1 MRLFAVCGTDC
12 RRAWRPRSRARRL
25 PARRRRCLSLTT
37 RKRRSTGCCLPR
49 MKKRRWRVCARFCQQ
64 AAADYEGQR
73 DFPAVEGTSRLSPCL
88 AIGVLSPRQCLHR
101 LLTEHPAALDG
112 GAGATWL
119 NELIWREFYR
129 HLMVYYPKLCKG
141 RPFTAWTD
149 KVAWR
154 AEEAAY
160 RPGSA
165 GRPVFRLLMPPC
177 ASLTPPAGCITG
189 YA

>member
-1 MRLFAVCGTDC
+1 M
-12 RRAWRPRSRARRL
+12 
-25 PARRRRCLSLTT
+25 
-37 RKRRSTGCCLPR
+37 
-49 MKKRRWRVCARFCQQ
+49 
-64 AAADYEGQR
+64 
-73 DFPAVEGTSRLSPCL
+73 
-88 AIGVLSPRQCLHR
+88 LSPRQCLHR

-154 AEEAAY
+154 A
-160 RPGSA
+160 G
-165 GRPVFRLLMPPC
+165 GRPAGLAARGDRFSDSRCRHAPAERHRLD
-177 ASLTPPAGCITG
+177 A
-189 YA
+189 